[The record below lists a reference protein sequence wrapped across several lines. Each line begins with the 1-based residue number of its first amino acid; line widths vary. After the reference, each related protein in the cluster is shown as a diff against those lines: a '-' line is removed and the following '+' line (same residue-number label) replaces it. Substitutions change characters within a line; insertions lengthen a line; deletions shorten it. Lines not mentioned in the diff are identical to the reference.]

1 MKVMQEMDIKKESEE
16 VPKEMYALIS
26 YIAEMKRNHV
36 IMAKRLNNAERD
48 IELLKRKCKNADI
61 L

>member
-1 MKVMQEMDIKKESEE
+1 MEKNKIQDEE
-16 VPKEMYALIS
+16 IPQKMLTLLS
-26 YIAEMKRNHV
+26 YISEMKRNHV
-36 IMAKRLNNAERD
+36 IMAKRLDDAERD